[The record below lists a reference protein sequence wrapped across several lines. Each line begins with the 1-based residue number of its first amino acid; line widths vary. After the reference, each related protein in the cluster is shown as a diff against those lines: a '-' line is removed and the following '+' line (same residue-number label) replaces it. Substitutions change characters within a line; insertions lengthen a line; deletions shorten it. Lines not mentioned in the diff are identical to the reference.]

1 MAMSASARPIP
12 GAVATLGVSDRV
24 TFLRKTYAHLGGALI
39 AFAVFTGALLR
50 FAPDVSWGFSK
61 FALEGRF
68 TWFIVLLLF
77 MGVGYIAERLARS
90 ETSRNLQY
98 VGLGLEVLAWSFLL
112 QPMLWL
118 VMLKFGDHA
127 TQQILIGSLMGHAG
141 SVGGAVMSGLAGQV
155 ILQSVVITLAIFIG
169 LTITVFVTKKDFT
182 FMRGFLSICTFAALG
197 VILASLLFGF
207 HLGAIFSGL
216 MILLM
221 AGYIL
226 FQTSLIMSYFPPSG
240 YVAAALMLFSTVA
253 TLFWYVLRFV
263 MEMTDRR

>member
-24 TFLRKTYAHLGGALI
+24 TFLRKTYAHLGGALL

-50 FAPDVSWGFSK
+50 FAPDVSWGFSRL
-61 FALEGRF
+61 ALGGRGS
-68 TWFIVLLLF
+68 WLVVLLLF
-77 MGVGYIAERLARS
+77 MGVGYVAERLARS

-98 VGLGLEVLAWSFLL
+98 VGLGLEVAAWTFLL

-118 VMLKFGDHA
+118 VMWKFGDAA
-127 TQQILIGSLMGHAG
+127 TQATITAAMYGHTVNIGN
-141 SVGGAVMSGLAGQV
+141 AVMSGLAGQV
-155 ILQSVVITLAIFIG
+155 ILESVVITLAIFLG
-169 LTITVFVTKKDFT
+169 LTLTVFITKKDFT
-182 FMRGFLSICTFAALG
+182 FMRGFLAICTFAALG